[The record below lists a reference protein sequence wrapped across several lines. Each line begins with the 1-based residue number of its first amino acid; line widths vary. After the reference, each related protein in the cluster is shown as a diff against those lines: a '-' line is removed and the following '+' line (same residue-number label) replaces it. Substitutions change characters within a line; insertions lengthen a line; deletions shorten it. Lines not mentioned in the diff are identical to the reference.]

1 MSYKAFFDVEKLKN
15 EYLSLQKEADMPDFW
30 QNPANAKQI
39 NKQISELNSKISIF
53 NGINR
58 KFSDIDDFLELLK
71 EDTEE
76 TLIEEVI
83 SILGDINKELDS
95 FERKLLYSNKYDDLP
110 AILEFHPGAGGT
122 EAHDWAEMLL
132 RMYTR
137 YAQDNNYSCK
147 IIDLISGEEAGISS
161 ATIIISGKY
170 AYGNLKSENGVH
182 RLIRNSPFDA
192 DGARHTSFA
201 SVNVIP
207 EVDSTID
214 IEINPSDLR
223 IDTFHASGPGGQN
236 VNKTESAV
244 RITHLPTN
252 IVVSCQ
258 VERDQLSNKET
269 CLAMLK
275 SKLFQIEQKKREE
288 ELNKLNGV
296 KKEISFSS
304 QIRTYVFS
312 PYTMVKDHRN
322 DYSETDVKKV
332 MDGSI
337 QGFIDA
343 YLHYFYKKN

>member
-1 MSYKAFFDVEKLKN
+1 
-15 EYLSLQKEADMPDFW
+15 MPDFW

-76 TLIEEVI
+76 TLIKEV
-83 SILGDINKELDS
+83 STILGDINKELDS

-343 YLHYFYKKN
+343 YLHYIYKKN

>member
-1 MSYKAFFDVEKLKN
+1 
-15 EYLSLQKEADMPDFW
+15 MPDFW

-207 EVDSTID
+207 EVNNTID
-214 IEINPSDLR
+214 IEINPTDLR

-343 YLHYFYKKN
+343 YLHYIYKKN

>member
-1 MSYKAFFDVEKLKN
+1 
-15 EYLSLQKEADMPDFW
+15 MPDFW

-343 YLHYFYKKN
+343 YLHYIYKKN